1 MRMISQAYQELKA
14 RILGIRELHKNTMVE
29 ILMSD
34 KLITLELQAMDQ
46 EGIMMQEI
54 CQEESLLV

>member
-14 RILGIRELHKNTMVE
+14 LILGIRELHKNTMVE

>member
-14 RILGIRELHKNTMVE
+14 LILGIRELHKNTMVE

-34 KLITLELQAMDQ
+34 KLITLEQQAMDQ

-54 CQEESLLV
+54 CQEESLLE

>member
-14 RILGIRELHKNTMVE
+14 LILGIRELHKNTMVE

-46 EGIMMQEI
+46 EGIMMQQI